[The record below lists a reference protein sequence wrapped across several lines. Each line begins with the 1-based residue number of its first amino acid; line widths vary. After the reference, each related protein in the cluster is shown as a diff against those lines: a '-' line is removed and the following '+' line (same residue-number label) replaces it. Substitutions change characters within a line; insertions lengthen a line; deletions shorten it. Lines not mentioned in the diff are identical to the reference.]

1 MISVKHFQVGYD
13 NRVIILNN
21 IILLIDIVRR
31 ATMISDDFR
40 L

>member
-31 ATMISDDFR
+31 ATISNDFR

>member
-31 ATMISDDFR
+31 ATISDDFR